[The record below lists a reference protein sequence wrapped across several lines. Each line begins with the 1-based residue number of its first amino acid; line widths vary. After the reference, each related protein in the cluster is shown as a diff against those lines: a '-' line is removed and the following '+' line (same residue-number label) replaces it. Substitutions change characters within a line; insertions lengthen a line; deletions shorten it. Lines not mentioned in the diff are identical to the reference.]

1 MELQKSGTTATD
13 SWTVGYTPNL
23 VMSIWIGYDDNREI
37 ETKDYMYS
45 KNIFADTME
54 KYLIDAGDEWYKMPS
69 NVVGVLVDPI
79 SGLPSNEF
87 DAKKKI
93 LYYLKGTEP
102 TNDQVVFDEI
112 ME

>member
-1 MELQKSGTTATD
+1 M
-13 SWTVGYTPNL
+13 YT
-23 VMSIWIGYDDNREI
+23 
-37 ETKDYMYS
+37 

-54 KYLIDAGDEWYKMPS
+54 AYLKDKETKWYSMPN

-79 SGLPSNEF
+79 SGLPATEETS
-87 DAKKKI
+87 KKKI

-102 TNDQVVFDEI
+102 TNDQIVFDEI